1 MKIQV
6 RTREEERE
14 VETEA
19 KTVKELLEEL
29 DINPVSHVVSLNGE
43 LAIEEDKLSEKDKL
57 KIQSV
62 VSGG

>member
-6 RTREEERE
+6 KTHEEEKE
-14 VETEA
+14 VETDA

-43 LAIEEDKLSEKDKL
+43 LAIKEDELNEKDEV